1 MEHAFF
7 HLFLL
12 LCSSPSNPNAWKSQR
27 MQLHTLTAILASRR
41 DAVNLAWPPVYAS
54 AASDPDMDGWF
65 FQPPFLWLSSDIPT
79 EFFRVRPDRQ
89 TVPGVV
95 PRRHRSSF
103 PTALAATSTRAT

>member
-27 MQLHTLTAILASRR
+27 MQLHTLTAISASRR

-54 AASDPDMDGWF
+54 AASAPDMDGLF
-65 FQPPFLWLSSDIPT
+65 FQPPFLWLTSDIRT
-79 EFFRVRPDRQ
+79 KCRDAARNSDCFSVWQ
-89 TVPGVV
+89 
-95 PRRHRSSF
+95 
-103 PTALAATSTRAT
+103 LAGKSPA